1 MVHQILRGGKGVKEK
16 GKGVKGS
23 LRGKNPD
30 QPFVM
35 VSMYNS
41 LHRPQS

>member
-1 MVHQILRGGKGVKEK
+1 MFGGGGGGVKEK
-16 GKGVKGS
+16 GKGVKGN
-23 LRGKNPD
+23 LRGRNPD

-41 LHRPQS
+41 LHRLQS